1 MDIYKETSLRIDF
14 EIGNKIDVTVVF
26 DTIEIENKT
35 FHKDEYKIEE
45 VIDFIVYN
53 ENGGCDVYL

>member
-14 EIGNKIDVTVVF
+14 AKGQEIDITVVF
-26 DTIEIENKT
+26 DTVEIENKT